1 MQTLD
6 IRHRVPSLLAIAA
19 AVIIVMDLFSTT
31 ANAGL
36 VQRPEPAVVTQAT
49 YIKDAVKPAASK
61 PAPKPLLEDE
71 AEFAPHFSHVVARS
85 RPGHA
90 SSVSLF
96 GRVFSGKLMGAHP
109 ALL

>member
-19 AVIIVMDLFSTT
+19 AVIIVIDLFSTT

-36 VQRPEPAVVTQAT
+36 VQRPEAAIVAEHTT
-49 YIKDAVKPAASK
+49 IEKASK
-61 PAPKPLLEDE
+61 VADARPAPKPLLEDE
-71 AEFAPHFSHVVARS
+71 AEFAPQFSHIVARS
-85 RPGHA
+85 RPA
-90 SSVSLF
+90 QSSSSNLF

-109 ALL
+109 SLL

>member
-19 AVIIVMDLFSTT
+19 AVIIVIDLLSTN

-36 VQRPEPAVVTQAT
+36 AQRPEAAVVADHTT
-49 YIKDAVKPAASK
+49 IEKTSK
-61 PAPKPLLEDE
+61 IADVRAAPKPLLEDE
-71 AEFAPHFSHVVARS
+71 AEFAPQLRHVVARS
-85 RPGHA
+85 HPAQSRSA
-90 SSVSLF
+90 NLF
-96 GRVFSGKLMGAHP
+96 GRVFSAKLMGAHP